1 VPPVITFLDALPLT
15 SNGKLDQKRLPLP
28 QWDVTEAQELV
39 LPRTAAEKTIA
50 SIWSDVLGLESVG
63 VTLDFFAAGGDSIK
77 SIQIVARCKRAG
89 LEVRPSDL
97 FQHPTVAAL
106 AALAERN
113 APQRIDAPQVPAF
126 ELSQE
131 HLDLALAQVEF
142 DQA

>member
-1 VPPVITFLDALPLT
+1 VP
-15 SNGKLDQKRLPLP
+15 
-28 QWDVTEAQELV
+28 
-39 LPRTAAEKTIA
+39 PRTAAEKTIA
-50 SIWSDVLGLESVG
+50 SIWSDVLGLERVG
-63 VTLDFFAAGGDSIK
+63 VTHDFFAVGGDSIK

-89 LEVRPSDL
+89 LEIRPSDL
-97 FQHPTVAAL
+97 FQQSTIAAL

-113 APQRIDAPQVPAF
+113 SRQRNDTAHIPEF